1 MALRRRADILDPD
14 FGTIRHQIAKLMQQS
29 IHDCKSFLLMV
40 KSLFPN
46 SIKLEMIEYELMQ
59 EYGESSL
66 AAEILC
72 RLYEIH
78 KHLDITQ
85 IQLLSNIIK
94 DPSDKVCCEIFSKL
108 IPSLQKD
115 LTQSYFK
122 QISNNLARADS
133 IIFLLNSKDVVLHSQ
148 VIPMLLALAN
158 QSLLDGEYSMRKSSQ
173 MSNTYLRCHSPV
185 QDGESFVK
193 TENSDEGE
201 EGEVIGCD
209 DEDEFVDELDTSN
222 AEAGESSLANI
233 PISAL
238 NIFRFKV
245 TYELL
250 PIAYKT
256 ANISKLDKNLL
267 YRMSVTSL
275 NFLLTYIVHIPANPS
290 VEGLERGVFLS
301 KKDPKIYITDCLKM
315 IGYLLQWPVNTT
327 FDFTSGKSPSYL
339 VRLTVD
345 LFKEAKSSFE
355 SPSTKKDT
363 RNKMLRQSGHKSVH
377 SSLSHKSHA
386 AVFQAVCVFWYTFVD
401 LGATYLYKVRSRI
414 FERVSDDCH
423 LSRASYFPLNLDV
436 LFNLS
441 NKHVSSLESEE
452 ITLLKCV
459 HEIWSLREYTSASYS
474 LGNQLLDT
482 LEDDIRP
489 HFCELSDLVSETIF
503 EQIIRLDFTL
513 GGLNN
518 NPHEMVWACDFVNK
532 YCKKLYNSSEVTLIF
547 RFLQKLTPLCPV
559 KSKTAIESDAC
570 QGVWHDLVK
579 EFRSVYLLLDQSK
592 NKKIHLQNNCC
603 LVPFTRPNIIFVVSK
618 ALASSLC
625 AVAQETQDSFVTVRC
640 ICLACVLCQVDVML
654 GDTFH
659 METPWPSLFPYIS
672 EIMLTHWSDVRNRFS
687 RWLLPPTALIF
698 DVGLLNTMFQLECG
712 IGVKIEWLYYEVFVT
727 VIKDYPR

>member
-250 PIAYKT
+250 PIAYK
-256 ANISKLDKNLL
+256 
-267 YRMSVTSL
+267 
-275 NFLLTYIVHIPANPS
+275 
-290 VEGLERGVFLS
+290 
-301 KKDPKIYITDCLKM
+301 
-315 IGYLLQWPVNTT
+315 
-327 FDFTSGKSPSYL
+327 
-339 VRLTVD
+339 
-345 LFKEAKSSFE
+345 
-355 SPSTKKDT
+355 
-363 RNKMLRQSGHKSVH
+363 
-377 SSLSHKSHA
+377 
-386 AVFQAVCVFWYTFVD
+386 
-401 LGATYLYKVRSRI
+401 
-414 FERVSDDCH
+414 
-423 LSRASYFPLNLDV
+423 
-436 LFNLS
+436 
-441 NKHVSSLESEE
+441 
-452 ITLLKCV
+452 
-459 HEIWSLREYTSASYS
+459 
-474 LGNQLLDT
+474 
-482 LEDDIRP
+482 
-489 HFCELSDLVSETIF
+489 
-503 EQIIRLDFTL
+503 
-513 GGLNN
+513 
-518 NPHEMVWACDFVNK
+518 
-532 YCKKLYNSSEVTLIF
+532 
-547 RFLQKLTPLCPV
+547 KLTPLCPV

-712 IGVKIEWLYYEVFVT
+712 IGVKIEWSDHDAFLSRCANLIQCKPPDT
-727 VIKDYPR
+727 VDSLLEEFIHLESSEISACLASL